1 MTYILAEVVVLSII
15 SMRIAKYFGLDK
27 WQVQVGLLVIAA
39 VLYVT
44 NVLLVKYYIER
55 RAPWAASHEGVFPGI
70 QMWELTAGLGV
81 VPKWISLIGTLA
93 ITAVITAVVPWV
105 IALFRII
112 ALSI

>member
-1 MTYILAEVVVLSII
+1 M
-15 SMRIAKYFGLDK
+15 
-27 WQVQVGLLVIAA
+27 LVIAA

-55 RAPWAASHEGVFPGI
+55 RAPWAASHEEVFPGV
-70 QMWELTAGLGV
+70 QTWELTAGLGI
-81 VPKWISLIGTLA
+81 VPKWVSIIGMLA
-93 ITAVITAVVPWV
+93 ISAVITAVAPWV